1 MLHLQDLEQEEVERR
16 FKEHHLALVAEA
28 KSLQAFSGKHTG
40 ELFPESLKVCG
51 ANRKGCLPEAVE
63 ALLAFHWGR

>member
-28 KSLQAFSGKHTG
+28 KSLQAFSR
-40 ELFPESLKVCG
+40 KV
-51 ANRKGCLPEAVE
+51 
-63 ALLAFHWGR
+63 